1 MTAAPPLGICTGT
14 VEPGIAFGG
23 FGPVDALMWRGAC
36 VGMCGWRPGTRPEG
50 PRPECMDCARARHG
64 LGDAYV
70 KRGPWRPT
78 VHALGAGFDGGVDR
92 VERPVGDSFRRTTA
106 THTVLRPAVE
116 VSPTD
121 PSLPAGVRRL
131 AELRPGTRVT
141 LAVAADAAG
150 GIVATLA
157 VRAPGIGYAV
167 YRRAEG
173 GAWGFS
179 GGAVLAP
186 RPPHRLPARPHL
198 MRANVGQFTAAL
210 LGQEYDPNPV
220 LDVAEVQRAPTP
232 KGRCPGCG
240 AEVSLTK
247 AGAVYASHKCQ
258 TRAIEGRS

>member
-1 MTAAPPLGICTGT
+1 MTAVPPLGICTGT

-64 LGDAYV
+64 LGDPYAP
-70 KRGPWRPT
+70 RGAWRPT

-106 THTVLRPAVE
+106 THTVLRPATE
-116 VSPTD
+116 LSPHD
-121 PSLPAGVRRL
+121 PSLPRTVRQLVESAPGVRVFAAVALGADGAILASVSVRAAGVGYVVY
-131 AELRPGTRVT
+131 ERP
-141 LAVAADAAG
+141 
-150 GIVATLA
+150 
-157 VRAPGIGYAV
+157 
-167 YRRAEG
+167 EG
-173 GAWGFS
+173 GAWRFAR
-179 GGAVLAP
+179 GAVLAP
-186 RPPHRLPARPHL
+186 RPRHRLPARPHL
-198 MRANVGQFTAAL
+198 MRANVGRFTAAM
-210 LGQEYDPNPV
+210 LGEEYDPTPV
-220 LDVAEVQRAPTP
+220 EPREAAA

-240 AEVSLTK
+240 AEVSMTK